1 MHRRQLGLALA
12 MALAPW
18 HAGSQEAPPEWAAA
32 AGLQPQNRG
41 RLTVWGFEVY
51 DARLW
56 TAPDFELRNYP
67 RTAFAL
73 ELQYLR
79 ALSGPAIAERSLEEM
94 RRLAPVA
101 ADKASAWLD
110 AMRRI
115 FPDVA
120 RGDRIVGVHLPGQ
133 GAEFWLNGRRIGRVA
148 DPQFSQLF
156 LGIWLDE
163 RTSEPRLRAQLVQ
176 GLRP

>member
-1 MHRRQLGLALA
+1 MRRRHVIGGLAS
-12 MALAPW
+12 ALLPW
-18 HAGSQEAPPEWAAA
+18 SVRSQTPLPDWAAP
-32 AGLQPQNRG
+32 AGLQPRALS
-41 RLTVWGFEVY
+41 RLRVWGFEVY

-56 TAPDFELRNYP
+56 TAPDFEVRQYP
-67 RTAFAL
+67 RHTFAL

-79 ALSGPAIAERSLEEM
+79 QLDGPAIAERSLEEM
-94 RRLAPVA
+94 RRLAVIPQN
-101 ADKASAWLD
+101 KAQAWLD

-133 GAEFWLNGRRIGRVA
+133 GAEFWLNDRRIGRVPE
-148 DPQFSQLF
+148 PQFAQLF

-163 RTSEPRLRAQLVQ
+163 RSSEPQLRARLIQ